1 MKYITLDFT
10 GIKTLWELHE
20 YFKTVFQLPDQYG
33 RNMDALWDCLYYLF
47 EFPTTIN
54 LKNISAIPDEMHEE
68 VEIML
73 DLFHDLHREDKKVT
87 VIVEASTKD
96 VADISDYLV

>member
-1 MKYITLDFT
+1 MKRIILDFT

-33 RNMDALWDCLYYLF
+33 RNMDALWDCLYYSF
-47 EFPTTIN
+47 EFPTTIT
-54 LKNISAIPDEMHEE
+54 LKNLSAIPQKMHEA

-73 DLFHDLHREDKKVT
+73 ELFHDLENEDKKVT
-87 VIVEASTKD
+87 VVVETEAKTE
-96 VADISDYLV
+96 DISDYII